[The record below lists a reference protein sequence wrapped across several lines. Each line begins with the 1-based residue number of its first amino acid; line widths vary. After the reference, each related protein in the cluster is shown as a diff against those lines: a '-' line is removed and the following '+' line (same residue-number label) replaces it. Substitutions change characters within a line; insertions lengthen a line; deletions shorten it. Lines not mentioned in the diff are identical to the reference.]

1 MPAHILRVCT
11 ALMLSI
17 SFFSFLLH
25 LRAQLTLVLL
35 CTGFSLLVM
44 NLMNLM
50 KTLECGLSNLNHL
63 MIPPPFQSSTSTAY
77 SRPHISSL
85 SMVPIP
91 FPVIFS
97 TTIHLT
103 PFVPSMLTN
112 SLTTT
117 HSTSQSEQ
125 VVL

>member
-11 ALMLSI
+11 ALMLSV

-35 CTGFSLLVM
+35 CTGFGLLVM
-44 NLMNLM
+44 NVM
-50 KTLECGLSNLNHL
+50 KTLECGLSNPNHP
-63 MIPPPFQSSTSTAY
+63 MIPPPFRSSTSTAY
-77 SRPHISSL
+77 SGPHISSL